1 MQRRHLITA
10 GMALAAT
17 PLLSHGAG
25 GPRTLGHPEA
35 GHLLRRFGF
44 GYNGKDAQ
52 FLVGKSVDEVAQEW
66 ISSSKMQSAIP
77 LASTLPVWY
86 AEPIAF
92 PDQKAMSEEE
102 RKAYQAQQ
110 GARVREMGAWWI
122 GQMINSP
129 WPAAERLTLFW
140 HNHFTSSIRKVRAHK
155 SMLNQNLV
163 WRENSFGNLATFAFR
178 VITDPA
184 MLQYLDAARSTKEAP
199 NENFARELLELFLLG
214 EGNYSEADIKGLAK
228 ALTGLA
234 INPRADYT
242 FTYTPRRHDS
252 GNKTILGIEKNF
264 EPHQV
269 IEVIFSKRACAEFFA
284 KKFCAHFIGPKASDQ
299 TIKTVAETLWNTGY
313 EIAPALS
320 TIIRSSD
327 FWDPA
332 QRGQL
337 IKSPAEFCCGI
348 ARYVQAPP
356 ITYEPIF
363 VAMNNMEQRLFDP
376 PNVRGWPGGEYW
388 INSKTL
394 AERRNFAQRTMQ
406 SRLMNYPAIEINDSL
421 REALAKAHL
430 ATDIGPTQLRSP
442 NYAKFHEELFC
453 SPEFQ
458 VT

>member
-1 MQRRHLITA
+1 MQRRHIITA
-10 GMALAAT
+10 AAALAAA
-17 PLLSHGAG
+17 PALSTGASL
-25 GPRTLGHPEA
+25 PRTLRHQEA

-44 GYNGKDAQ
+44 GYNHKDAQ
-52 FLVGKSVDEVAQEW
+52 SLIGKTIEEVATDW
-66 ISSSKMQSAIP
+66 ISSSKMQSVVP
-77 LASTLPVWY
+77 MNQTLPQWY
-86 AEPIAF
+86 AEPISF
-92 PDQKAMSEEE
+92 PDQKAMTEEE
-102 RKAYQAQQ
+102 RRTYKAQQ

-122 GQMINSP
+122 SAMVNTP
-129 WPAAERLTLFW
+129 WPATERMTLFW

-163 WRENSFGNLATFAFR
+163 WRENAFGNLATFAFR

-214 EGNYSEADIKGLAK
+214 EGNYSESDIKGLAK

-252 GNKTILGIEKNF
+252 GSKTILGIEKNF

-284 KKFCAHFIGPKASDQ
+284 KKLCAQFIGPRTSPQ
-299 TIKTVAETLWNTGY
+299 TTQDVAETLWSTGY

-332 QRGQL
+332 QRGQI

-348 ARYVQAPP
+348 ARYIQAPP
-356 ITYEPIF
+356 TTYEPIF

-394 AERRNFAQRTMQ
+394 AERKNFAQRTMQ
-406 SRLMNYPAIEINDSL
+406 SRLINYPAVELNESL
-421 REALAKAHL
+421 REALIQAHL
-430 ATDIGPTQLRSP
+430 ATGVAPTQMRSTH
-442 NYAKFHEELFC
+442 YAKFHEELFC